1 MNSFKKI
8 IDLILKIFIIS
19 VSILG
24 VIIILIIAFI
34 IASIYLKPYNDFWN
48 VKSNNFEEL
57 NILTDNAD
65 MDGLLL
71 YRRKI
76 QANAADSLD
85 EI

>member
-57 NILTDNAD
+57 NILTEMQIW
-65 MDGLLL
+65 MD
-71 YRRKI
+71 YFCIVEKFNQMPQI
-76 QANAADSLD
+76 V
-85 EI
+85 

>member
-1 MNSFKKI
+1 MNNSLKKI

-24 VIIILIIAFI
+24 AIIILIIALVM
-34 IASIYLKPYNDFWN
+34 AAIYLKPYSDFWN

-65 MDGLLL
+65 MNGLLL

-76 QANAADSLD
+76 
-85 EI
+85 